1 MEKGKEFKQKRRKN
15 RTKSQL
21 TCQTS
26 KESCNVFL
34 AHIDEYRVSTETNS
48 SETQQ
53 QATLSSAFFTGS
65 LAPGGGNQVLTL
77 RK

>member
-1 MEKGKEFKQKRRKN
+1 MERGKQFKQKRRKN

-34 AHIDEYRVSTETNS
+34 AHIDEYRVSTETNTAVKHS
-48 SETQQ
+48 SKQHFLQLFLLVPWHLEE
-53 QATLSSAFFTGS
+53 ATRS
-65 LAPGGGNQVLTL
+65 
-77 RK
+77 